1 MVPQYLVALLTAFL
15 LALLVPLLDGVERK
29 YVRARIQ
36 SRVGPP
42 IIQTYYDLV
51 KLFKKELLIP
61 STASKLFILAPPT
74 SFFVGIA
81 ALFILPYSLSPSL
94 GFEGDIILLAYL
106 LVLSSL
112 TSLLGGLASGNPFA
126 EVSSNRELSLILA
139 SELFL
144 GMGLAVIALKYGS
157 LRLHTVS
164 TNLILLPS
172 VLLAYLTLLYY
183 AFIKSVRTPYDIA
196 EAEPEIASGYMIE
209 YSGPLLAFLILGNLT
224 RRLLVS
230 SLFTV
235 ITFGPVISMATSP
248 VNVEVLR
255 YTLNAVLTISLS
267 IIVYL
272 SLGVVSV
279 IHGRYRVIHALM
291 SIKKYT
297 LIPITA
303 LILAVIGF

>member
-1 MVPQYLVALLTAFL
+1 MALQYLTALLVALL
-15 LALLVPLLDGVERK
+15 LALITPILDGVERK
-29 YVRARIQ
+29 YVRAKIQ

-42 IIQTYYDLV
+42 VIQTYYDLV

-61 STASKLFILAPPT
+61 STASVLFVLAPPA
-74 SFFVGIA
+74 SFFISFV
-81 ALFILPYSLSPSL
+81 ALTLIPYTLSASIS
-94 GFEGDIILLAYL
+94 FEGDLLLLMYL
-106 LVLSSL
+106 IVFSSL
-112 TSLLGGLASGNPFA
+112 IVLLGGLASGNPFA
-126 EVSSNRELSLILA
+126 EVSSSRELSLILT
-139 SELFL
+139 SELLL
-144 GMGLAVIALKYGS
+144 GISLAVISLKHGS
-157 LRLHTVS
+157 LRMYKIS
-164 TNLILLPS
+164 TDLIVQPS
-172 VLLAYLTLLYY
+172 ILIAYVALLYY
-183 AFIKSVRTPYDIA
+183 VFIKSARTPYDIA

-209 YSGPLLAFLILGNLT
+209 YSGPLLAFLILGNLI

-272 SLGVVSV
+272 SLGMVSV